1 MARLLNHIWEF
12 FRKFPLS
19 SGKWNILILFISM
32 GLLYQTQVDVY
43 DNFES
48 SALRNIWSSSRMVAT
63 SFEVQSKIVREGKG
77 AAKITLRTGDVVEPG
92 NDSSLASER
101 DELEEADYLVCREG
115 IKYEYQFSLFLPD
128 SFPIVPTRLII
139 AQWKEKCPH
148 RLCSDDSP
156 VLAIRYQ
163 SGKLFITLT
172 TDSGR
177 RRLYELTDEIRNR
190 WLDFKFQVRFSNQG
204 NGEIEAFL
212 NGKHII
218 HYKGIT
224 GYTEGRDYYAK
235 NNTFYFKMGLY
246 RDRMPEPMS
255 IYIDEY
261 RKKEIV
267 ENQK

>member
-1 MARLLNHIWEF
+1 MESRAFEIQSGVV
-12 FRKFPLS
+12 RK
-19 SGKWNILILFISM
+19 G
-32 GLLYQTQVDVY
+32 Q
-43 DNFES
+43 
-48 SALRNIWSSSRMVAT
+48 R
-63 SFEVQSKIVREGKG
+63 
-77 AAKITLRTGDVVEPG
+77 AAKITLRTGDVVEAG

-115 IKYEYQFSLFLPD
+115 TKYEYQFSMFLPD

-139 AQWKEKCPH
+139 AQWKQKCPR

-177 RRLYELTDEIRNR
+177 RRLYELKDEIRNR
-190 WLDFKFQVRFSNQG
+190 WLDFKFRVRFSKQS

-212 NGKHII
+212 NDKNII
-218 HYKGIT
+218 TYKGIT
-224 GYTEGRDYYAK
+224 GFSEKRDYYEK

-261 RKKEIV
+261 RKKEII
-267 ENQK
+267 EDQK

>member
-1 MARLLNHIWEF
+1 MLP
-12 FRKFPLS
+12 RKH
-19 SGKWNILILFISM
+19 NVLILFITTWIIC
-32 GLLYQTQVDVY
+32 QNQIDVF
-43 DNFES
+43 DNFEGS
-48 SALRNIWSSSRMVAT
+48 GLKNIWSSSRMESRA
-63 SFEVQSKIVREGKG
+63 FEIQSGVVRKG
-77 AAKITLRTGDVVEPG
+77 QRAAKITLRTGDVVEAG

-115 IKYEYQFSLFLPD
+115 TKYEYQFSMFLPD

-139 AQWKEKCPH
+139 AQWKQKCPR

-177 RRLYELTDEIRNR
+177 RRLYELKDEIRNR
-190 WLDFKFQVRFSNQG
+190 WLDFKFRVRFSKQS

-212 NGKHII
+212 NDKNII
-218 HYKGIT
+218 TYKGIT
-224 GYTEGRDYYAK
+224 GFSEKRDYYEK

-261 RKKEIV
+261 RKKEII
-267 ENQK
+267 EDQ

>member
-1 MARLLNHIWEF
+1 M
-12 FRKFPLS
+12 S
-19 SGKWNILILFISM
+19 TGKRNILILFIST
-32 GLLYQTQVDVY
+32 GLIYQNQVDVY
-43 DNFES
+43 DNFEA
-48 SALRNIWSSSRMVAT
+48 SALRNIWNSSRMEAK
-63 SFEVQSKIVREGKG
+63 SFEFQSRIVREGRS

-128 SFPIVPTRLII
+128 SFPIVSTRLII
-139 AQWKEKCPH
+139 AQWKQKCPR

-177 RRLYELTDEIRNR
+177 RRLYELNDKIRNR
-190 WLDFKFQVRFSNQG
+190 WLDFKFQVRFSNQSD
-204 NGEIEAFL
+204 GEIEAFL
-212 NGKHII
+212 NDKNII
-218 HYKGIT
+218 TYKGIT
-224 GYTEGRDYYAK
+224 GYSEQRDYYAK

>member
-1 MARLLNHIWEF
+1 MTASKRNVFL
-12 FRKFPLS
+12 
-19 SGKWNILILFISM
+19 LFITT
-32 GLLYQTQVDVY
+32 GIIFQNQIDVY
-43 DNFES
+43 DNFETS
-48 SALRNIWSSSRMVAT
+48 ELKNIWSSSRMESR
-63 SFEVQSKIVREGKG
+63 SFEIQSKIVREGKS
-77 AAKITLRTGDVVEPG
+77 AAKITLRTGDIVEAG

-101 DELEEADYLVCREG
+101 DELEEADYLVCHEG
-115 IKYEYQFSLFLPD
+115 TKYEYQFSLFLPD

-139 AQWKEKCPH
+139 AQWKQKCPR

-177 RRLYELTDEIRNR
+177 RRVYELKDEIRNQ
-190 WLDFKFQVRFSNQG
+190 WLDFKFRVRFSKLS

-212 NGKHII
+212 NDKNII
-218 HYKGIT
+218 NYKGIT
-224 GYTEGRDYYAK
+224 GYSEERDYYSK

-261 RKKEIV
+261 RKKEIFDD
-267 ENQK
+267 QK

>member
-1 MARLLNHIWEF
+1 MIASKRNVF
-12 FRKFPLS
+12 
-19 SGKWNILILFISM
+19 ILFITT
-32 GLLYQTQVDVY
+32 GIIFQKQIDVY
-43 DNFES
+43 DNFEAS
-48 SALRNIWSSSRMVAT
+48 ELKNIWSSSRMET
-63 SFEVQSKIVREGKG
+63 KSFEIQSRIVREGKS

-115 IKYEYQFSLFLPD
+115 TKYEYQFSLFLPD
-128 SFPIVPTRLII
+128 SFPIVSTRLII
-139 AQWKEKCPH
+139 AQWKQKCPH
-148 RLCSDDSP
+148 GLCSDDSP

-177 RRLYELTDEIRNR
+177 RRLYELNDEVRNR
-190 WLDFKFQVRFSNQG
+190 WLDFKFQVRFSNQSD
-204 NGEIEAFL
+204 GEVEAFL
-212 NGKHII
+212 NEKKII
-218 HYKGIT
+218 TYKGIT
-224 GYTEGRDYYAK
+224 GYSKQRDYYAK

-261 RKKEIV
+261 RKREIV
-267 ENQK
+267 ENPK